1 MEWQLDAENTLS
13 GGPVSPIT
21 VGTNISWDVDSKQGV
36 SFLPPSSDC
45 TKINYNIAF
54 VPSEGD
60 FTFKFKP
67 L

>member
-1 MEWQLDAENTLS
+1 M
-13 GGPVSPIT
+13 SPIT
-21 VGTNISWDVDSKQGV
+21 VGTNISWDTDSKQGV

-45 TKINYNIAF
+45 TRINYNIAF